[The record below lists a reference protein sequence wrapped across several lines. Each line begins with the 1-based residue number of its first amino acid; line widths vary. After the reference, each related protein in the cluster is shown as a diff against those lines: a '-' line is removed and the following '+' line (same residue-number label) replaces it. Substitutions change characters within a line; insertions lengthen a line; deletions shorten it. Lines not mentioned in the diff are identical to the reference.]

1 MSKGG
6 VLLKRIFMMLCLSI
20 FLAGCQNYLQDDL
33 LTKQTS
39 LSQND
44 SDNIS
49 NNQNQ
54 RQNKG
59 DEDMGQLIITIDNQ
73 DFSITLEDNE
83 TVKALLEQ
91 LPMTMT
97 MEDLH
102 GNEKYYYFNQ
112 KLPMQAQPISHIEA
126 GDFMLFGSDCLVIFY
141 ESFSTSYSYTRL
153 GHVDDVDAFM
163 KKVGSGSISV
173 TIHQ

>member
-1 MSKGG
+1 
-6 VLLKRIFMMLCLSI
+6 MMLCLSI

-73 DFSITLEDNE
+73 DFTITLEDNK

-91 LPMTMT
+91 LPMTIT
-97 MEDLH
+97 MEELH
-102 GNEKYYYFNQ
+102 GNEKYYYIDQ
-112 KLPMQAQPISHIEA
+112 KLPAQTQSISHIEE
-126 GDFMLFGSDCLVIFY
+126 GDFMLFGNDCLVVFY
-141 ESFSTSYSYTRL
+141 KSFLTSYSYTRL
-153 GHVDDVDAFM
+153 GRIDDVEAFI
-163 KKVGSGSISV
+163 KKVGSGSMSV